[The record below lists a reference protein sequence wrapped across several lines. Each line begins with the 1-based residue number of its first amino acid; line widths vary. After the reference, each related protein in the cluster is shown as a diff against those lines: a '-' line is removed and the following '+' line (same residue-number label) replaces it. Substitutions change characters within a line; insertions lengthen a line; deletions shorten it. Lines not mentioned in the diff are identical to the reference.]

1 MEKKTSKAENVFS
14 ALLWLFGLFWL
25 ETPAVAI
32 LTLLAILLHESGHLC
47 AFLLLGEPIPHLSA
61 QNLGLRLF
69 EKRPLSYKR
78 EAVVA
83 LSGPLANLLCFCLSL
98 LFFGASLG
106 AYVHL
111 FLALGNLLPVETLDG
126 GRILEGML
134 GAHFEAKTVYAICR
148 AVSFFTLSSALLFS
162 LIFLWIR
169 GSGAYFFF
177 FFFSLFLRHLATAS
191 TCIAFRRI

>member
-1 MEKKTSKAENVFS
+1 MKKNTSKIENILS

-32 LTLLAILLHESGHLC
+32 LTLLAILLHEAGHLC
-47 AFLLLGEPIPHLSA
+47 AFLLLGEPTPRLSA
-61 QNLGLRLF
+61 QSLGLRLL
-69 EKRPLSYKR
+69 EARPLSYKR

-98 LFFGASLG
+98 LFFRESLG

-111 FLALGNLLPVETLDG
+111 FLALGNLLPIETLDG

-148 AVSFFTLSSALLFS
+148 AVSFFALSSALLFS
-162 LIFLWIR
+162 LVFLWSK